1 MPGRVEKK
9 QDDGVD
15 DADDDGRR
23 RQQIEVDCLSI
34 RSKWNEED
42 ATKENSSNS
51 RNKKKRKEKKNKH
64 TQTHDKEETENLFE
78 RKLFHN
84 CCYLKIAKRRLCKI
98 QGIASL

>member
-1 MPGRVEKK
+1 MKK
-9 QDDGVD
+9 MLLKKTH
-15 DADDDGRR
+15 RTS
-23 RQQIEVDCLSI
+23 E
-34 RSKWNEED
+34 
-42 ATKENSSNS
+42 TK
-51 RNKKKRKEKKNKH
+51 KTKQKKNTH